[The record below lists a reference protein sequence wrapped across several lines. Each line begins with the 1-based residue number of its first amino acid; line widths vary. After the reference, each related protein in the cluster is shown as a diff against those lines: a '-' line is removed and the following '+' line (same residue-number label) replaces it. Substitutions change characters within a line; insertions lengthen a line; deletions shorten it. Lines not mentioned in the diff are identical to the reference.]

1 MKKIELLFICK
12 DEPHYPFEGLE
23 KFKERKGMDNK
34 EFKNYVIN
42 IIDKFLTVKKVKV
55 EPVWKGGDKFIS
67 ITCDVEDYSKHE
79 NKENPIVEIRSNLE
93 VEPFSVI
100 MK

>member
-42 IIDKFLTVKKVKV
+42 IVDKFLTVKKVKV

-67 ITCDVEDYSKHE
+67 ITCDVEDCNKHE
-79 NKENPIVEIRSNLE
+79 NGENPIMEIRSSLE
-93 VEPFSVI
+93 VDPFDII